1 VTIYNVCTCYK
12 LGSSHSDADEDL
24 NPLACEAVLLDDWIP
39 MFQSNV
45 VSETSRT
52 IHPSIM
58 HPRQAESPVYIP
70 FGQTYK
76 LVWISHKYLLLQL
89 VHVSYYTLELL
100 YRQAELLCS
109 WVQENLVTA
118 SIKIA
123 HTTAVF
129 SSMATSALLW
139 AFIMSQSSLVSDGG
153 GLWISEHVRSM
164 SWEKKLKCIVNNIQ
178 C

>member
-1 VTIYNVCTCYK
+1 MYMLQAWKFSQWCWWGFKSSGMWSCAVRWLDPNVSKQC
-12 LGSSHSDADEDL
+12 SH
-24 NPLACEAVLLDDWIP
+24 
-39 MFQSNV
+39 
-45 VSETSRT
+45 SETSRT
-52 IHPSIM
+52 IHPTIT

-89 VHVSYYTLELL
+89 VHVSYYIPELL
-100 YRQAELLCS
+100 YRQAELSCS

-129 SSMATSALLW
+129 STMATSALLW

-153 GLWISEHVRSM
+153 GLWISVHVKSM
-164 SWEKKLKCIVNNIQ
+164 CHGERNSNVL
-178 C
+178 